1 MFIGIGT
8 LVNTGAVII
17 GGLGGYLFQRI
28 LTKKMQETLMQ
39 ALGTAVIFI
48 GISGAL
54 SQILVIKQHT
64 LTTKGTMLA
73 AISLALG
80 AFIGE
85 LLNIEGQFNRLGSWL
100 RMRIGRQNDS
110 KFIDAFVIATL
121 TTCVGA
127 MAIIGPLQDALA
139 GDPTMLFTKAIL
151 DGVIVALYTAALGI
165 GAIFCALPILIF
177 QGGITLLATIINPW
191 LNTAMTNGISL
202 VGSMMIFCIG
212 LNLLLNCKIRVANML
227 PAILVVLIYG
237 ILK

>member
-8 LVNTGAVII
+8 IVNTGAVIA
-17 GGLGGYLFQRI
+17 GGLSGYLFQRI

-54 SQILVIKQHT
+54 SQILVIQHHL
-64 LTTKGTMLA
+64 LTTKGTMMA

-85 LLNIEGQFNRLGSWL
+85 LLNIEGQFNRLGNWL
-100 RMRIGRQNDS
+100 RTRVGRQNDS

-139 GDPTMLFTKAIL
+139 HDPTMLFTKAIL

-165 GAIFCALPILIF
+165 GAIFCALPIFIF
-177 QGGITLLATIINPW
+177 QGSITLLAAIISPW
-191 LNTAMTNGISL
+191 LSTSMTNGISL
-202 VGSMMIFCIG
+202 VGSMLIFCIG

-227 PAILVVLIYG
+227 PAILIVVLYAVFE
-237 ILK
+237 